1 MFFNIYV
8 NLIFILQFNMFIAII
23 FIGLT
28 PLLSYERRMVDLSI
42 VLLSVFGPEHLFQA
56 SHFMC

>member
-42 VLLSVFGPEHLFQA
+42 VLLSVFGPGNYNCTSFR
-56 SHFMC
+56 

>member
-1 MFFNIYV
+1 
-8 NLIFILQFNMFIAII
+8 MFIDII

-42 VLLSVFGPEHLFQA
+42 VLLSVFGPEHLFHA